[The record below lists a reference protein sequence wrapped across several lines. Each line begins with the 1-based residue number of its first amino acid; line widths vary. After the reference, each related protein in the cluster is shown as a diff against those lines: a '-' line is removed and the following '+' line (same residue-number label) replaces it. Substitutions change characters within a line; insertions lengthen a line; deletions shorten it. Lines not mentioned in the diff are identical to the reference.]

1 MVEHGVILNLA
12 VFLQQRL
19 AGGIANA
26 SGIVRAEVERAQ
38 DIDGDLA
45 IEAEAIETH
54 GGYFDAGLV
63 DGTNL

>member
-1 MVEHGVILNLA
+1 MILHLA

-19 AGGIANA
+19 AGGVANA
-26 SGIVRAEVERAQ
+26 CGIVRAEVERAE

-45 IEAEAIETH
+45 IEAKAVEAH

-63 DGTNL
+63 DGTNLHGRHA